1 MEILNSIGIALTTEN
16 ELLTNII
23 TAPTVFIEAFLIC
36 YLFTSILKIKY
47 TKKQR
52 NIYVVLFSFISL
64 ITENLID
71 SPFNVFVNYIVLF
84 IVIKSVFKIS
94 SLKTIL
100 SIIIPSV
107 TFALAGTLVLKP
119 ILVLFNLSVEEVTFI
134 PIYRLCYLTILYI
147 VIFILIELLNFKNFT
162 LTFNEE
168 FDFDNKKVI
177 LINIIF
183 GFFTLCVQLIIT
195 VFYTDILPPY
205 IIFLSFISLL
215 AYFSISFYS
224 LTKTMKL
231 QVTTKTLEIT
241 ENYNNTLSILYDNV
255 KAFKHDFD
263 NMIFIIGGFIDTND
277 IEGLKKYYKSL
288 EKDCQRVNNI
298 ALLNPNLINNSGIYN
313 LLTAKY
319 QKATLAQVEIQLDF
333 FFDLDKLHMPIYDFS
348 RILGILIDNA
358 IEAASSTDEKLVK
371 ISFRDSNLSHVQI
384 IEIENSYSN
393 KNIDKNKIFEKGF
406 TEKENHSGIG
416 LWEVKQII
424 KRNNNITLTT
434 EPNEIYFKQHLEIN
448 Y

>member
-1 MEILNSIGIALTTEN
+1 MEILNSIWVALNTEN
-16 ELLTNII
+16 EMLTKIV
-23 TAPTVFIEAFLIC
+23 TAPTVIIEAWLAFLLI
-36 YLFTSILKIKY
+36 TSILQISYTFRQKIAY
-47 TKKQR
+47 IALLAITS
-52 NIYVVLFSFISL
+52 LATEFFIP
-64 ITENLID
+64 T
-71 SPFNVFVNYIVLF
+71 PYNVFVNYFIMF
-84 IVIKSVFKIS
+84 IVVKSVLHTNII
-94 SLKTIL
+94 KTIL
-100 SIIIPSV
+100 AIIIPTV
-107 TFALAGTLVLKP
+107 IFALVATLILKP
-119 ILVLFNLSVEEVTFI
+119 LLLILNIDVDQISYITTYKLLYLILLYAIVFIIIKLMNNHNLKLIFNEDFNLEN
-134 PIYRLCYLTILYI
+134 R
-147 VIFILIELLNFKNFT
+147 
-162 LTFNEE
+162 
-168 FDFDNKKVI
+168 KVI
-177 LINIIF
+177 LVNFIL
-183 GFFTLCVQLIIT
+183 GFFTLCVQLTIT
-195 VFYTDILPPY
+195 SFYTDLLPFY
-205 IIFLSFISLL
+205 ITFLSFISLF
-215 AYFSISFYS
+215 AYFFISFYS
-224 LTKTMKL
+224 LSKTMKL
-231 QVTTKTLEIT
+231 QITTKKLESA
-241 ENYNNTLSILYDNV
+241 ESYNNTLSILYDNV

-277 IEGLKKYYKSL
+277 MDGLKRYYKSL
-288 EKDCQRVNNI
+288 EKDCQRINNI

-358 IEAASSTDEKLVK
+358 IEAASSTEEKLVK

-384 IEIENSYSN
+384 IEIENSYCN
-393 KNIDKNKIFEKGF
+393 KNIDKDKIFEKGF